1 MKGRYENSSVFVKLL
16 QWFGTMAL
24 LTAVALVIYRF
35 LPNPQSVTSLKILQ
49 LLQTFSIFLLPP
61 LIVAWLWSRQPMEWL
76 YLNRAVSWK
85 TGALA
90 VLLMV
95 TALPAINLI
104 AYWNQQMVFPEALAP
119 LEQFL
124 KRMEETAAQLIEQFM
139 QGKSLWG
146 FLGNLVLMALLPAL
160 SEELTFRG
168 VLQNLL
174 AKRGTAVAVW
184 VTAFIFSAI
193 HLQFYGFL
201 PRLLMG
207 ALFGYALLW
216 SKSLWLPVLMHFT
229 NNAMVICAYCVA
241 NRYGLDIKTVD
252 NLGTG
257 ATLWL
262 GILSLLLT
270 IVWIYLLFHHLRR
283 TTDNPTCKE

>member
-1 MKGRYENSSVFVKLL
+1 MKGSYENSSVFVKLF

-61 LIVAWLWSRQPMEWL
+61 LVMAWLWSRQPMEWL
-76 YLNRAVSWK
+76 HLNRAVSWK

-104 AYWNQQMVFPEALAP
+104 AYWNQQIALPEALAP

-124 KRMEETAAQLIEQFM
+124 KQMEEKAAQLIEQFM
-139 QGKSLWG
+139 QGNSLWV

-193 HLQFYGFL
+193 HMQFYGFL

-216 SKSLWLPVLMHFT
+216 SRSLWLPVLMHFT
-229 NNAMVICAYCVA
+229 NNAMVTCAYFVA

-252 NLGTG
+252 SLGTG
-257 ATLWL
+257 DTLWL
-262 GILSLLLT
+262 GIVSLLLT

-283 TTDNPTCKE
+283 TTDTPTIQE